1 VLLYEKSIEYFT
13 AFSEKNID
21 KLRSMF
27 SIDVSLRDWEIEA
40 TGIDNVIA
48 ANTKIFNSVET
59 IVINPLSIYQEQ
71 QTVIAEIEIIINDTE
86 KILVADI
93 LEFDD
98 TNKIKFIRA
107 YKG

>member
-1 VLLYEKSIEYFT
+1 
-13 AFSEKNID
+13 
-21 KLRSMF
+21 MF

>member
-1 VLLYEKSIEYFT
+1 
-13 AFSEKNID
+13 
-21 KLRSMF
+21 MF
-27 SIDVSLRDWEIEA
+27 SIDISLRDWEIEA
-40 TGIDNVIA
+40 TGIDNVIE

-59 IVINPLSIYQEQ
+59 IVINPLRIYQEQ
-71 QTVIAEIEIIINDTE
+71 QTVIAEIEIVVNDTE
-86 KILVADI
+86 KILVTDI